1 MVNGR
6 YGIAGVSNY
15 ARGVF
20 GSSNIS
26 GVSNQMDYI
35 TIATTGNATDFG
47 DLTVARGQGGCV
59 SNSTRGGYMG
69 GYGAAEDL
77 PGGAISGQGPLKGKL
92 DEQISSYVNFFF
104 LISSLLEPLF
114 NSI

>member
-20 GSSNIS
+20 GSSNVS
-26 GVSNQMDYI
+26 GTSNQMDYI

-47 DLTVARGQGGCV
+47 DLTVARSNAGGV
-59 SNSTRGGYMG
+59 SGNW
-69 GYGAAEDL
+69 
-77 PGGAISGQGPLKGKL
+77 IIK
-92 DEQISSYVNFFF
+92 F
-104 LISSLLEPLF
+104 LYSKCQQ
-114 NSI
+114 